1 MKMNWKKI
9 IPHVLAIVIFLMI
22 ALVYCKPAL
31 EGKVLQQNDI
41 TQWKA
46 MSKDIYNVKE
56 ATGEVPLWTNSMF
69 SGMPGYL
76 IAGKT
81 NNVIPYYFTEALSLF
96 LPKPF
101 QFFFLA
107 CICFYIL
114 SQCVRVNTWVGVI
127 GSLAY
132 AYATYN
138 PIIIAAGHDTKML
151 SIALLPGFIGSLI
164 LIYEKRYWLG
174 AGLTAMFTGALIS
187 QNHYQ
192 IVYYGIIAAFFM
204 TTAFGIRW
212 ILQKEFKHLFT
223 ALLFTIIAG
232 LVGTLSNAVVIFP
245 NYEYTKETIRGG
257 SELADKTSK
266 IGKDGL
272 SKDYAFSYSMY
283 MSEPFVMLVPKMF
296 GGSSDQMEIENEKS
310 KAVEALQAMPQEL
323 GQQIQSNLRFYWGGI
338 GGTSGPPYA
347 GAIICFLAILGFIV
361 LDNKHKWWIGITM
374 ALTIVMSWGGYFEG
388 VNTWLLNHLP
398 MYNKFR
404 APSMIIVVPTFLLC
418 FIAILSLQK
427 LIFETE
433 DKAKLFNYLKKGL
446 FATAG
451 IFIILF
457 FMYFNFDY
465 QTNEDNEIVKQLA
478 QLKNEQVTQYVK
490 GFLSG
495 LKEDRMHLFFNSML
509 RSLFFIAISVGV
521 IWLFQRKVLKP
532 MLALAIIGCFTF
544 IDVMA
549 VNITYLNNDNFKDK
563 EENEAAFNP
572 SQIDLQIM
580 QDKSSFRVL
589 DVTQGIQTSFNHG
602 ALTSYFHKNIGGYH
616 PAKLSI
622 YQDLI
627 EKQLYNFP
635 NCQPVLNM
643 LNCKYIIYGN
653 PQQPQVQQNSSAL
666 GDAWFVK
673 AVKTTTT
680 AKEEMDALTNLHVA
694 DTVLVNKS
702 YSSIIKNNFQFD
714 SSASIKLVSNKNDIV
729 SYKSVSKTE
738 MPAVFSEVYY
748 SKGWNAYLNGKKVDY
763 AKVNYVLRG
772 MMLPAGENTIEF
784 KFEPQS
790 HTLGWKLTNIASL
803 LMLLLLAGGF
813 WLDLKRKKI
822 I

>member
-1 MKMNWKKI
+1 MNWKKI
-9 IPHVLAIVIFLMI
+9 IPHVLAIAIFLI
-22 ALVYCKPAL
+22 VALIYCKPAL
-31 EGKVLQQNDI
+31 EGKVLQQSDI

-76 IAGKT
+76 IAGKA
-81 NNVIPYYFTEALSLF
+81 NNYIPYYFTEALSLF

-114 SQCVRVNTWVGVI
+114 SQCLKVNSWVGVI

-138 PIIIAAGHDTKML
+138 PIIVAAGHDTKML

-164 LIYEKRYWLG
+164 LIFERRYWLG

-204 TTAFGIRW
+204 SVAFGIRW
-212 ILQKEFKHLFT
+212 IMQKDYKHLIT
-223 ALLFTIIAG
+223 ALSFTVIAG
-232 LVGTLSNAVVIFP
+232 LVGVFSNAVVIFP

-266 IGKDGL
+266 IGKEGL

-296 GGSSDQMEIENEKS
+296 GGSSDQMELENEKS
-310 KAVEALQAMPQEL
+310 KAVEAIQSMPQEL
-323 GQQIQSNLRFYWGGI
+323 AQQIQNNLRYYWGGI
-338 GGTSGPPYA
+338 GGTSGPPYT

-361 LDNKHKWWIGITM
+361 LDNKHKWWIAATLG
-374 ALTIVMSWGGYFEG
+374 LTIVMSWGGYFEG
-388 VNTWLLNHLP
+388 VNTWLLNNLP

-418 FIAILSLQK
+418 FLAILSLQK
-427 LIFETE
+427 VFFEI
-433 DKAKLFNYLKKGL
+433 DDNKILWNYLKKAL
-446 FATAG
+446 MATAG
-451 IFIILF
+451 VFAILF
-457 FMYFNFDY
+457 FMYFTFDY
-465 QTNEDNEIVKQLA
+465 QTSEDKEVVKQLA
-478 QLKNEQVTQYVK
+478 QLNNEQISQYVK
-490 GFLSG
+490 GFLNG
-495 LKEDRMHLFFNSML
+495 LKEDRMSLFFNSLL
-509 RSLFFIAISVGV
+509 RSLFFIAIAAGA
-521 IWLFQRKVLKP
+521 IWLLQRKFLKP
-532 MLALAIIGCFTF
+532 IFALAVIGTFSF

-549 VNITYLNNDNFKDK
+549 VNITYLNSENFKEK
-563 EENEAAFNP
+563 EENEAVFTP
-572 SQIDLQIM
+572 SQLDLQIM
-580 QDKSSFRVL
+580 QDKSTYRVIN
-589 DVTQGIQTSFNHG
+589 VTQGVQTAFNHG
-602 ALTSYFHKNIGGYH
+602 AMTSYFHRSIGGYH

-635 NCQPVLNM
+635 KCQPVLDM
-643 LNCKYIIYGN
+643 LNCKYIIYGD
-653 PQQPQVQQNSSAL
+653 PQQPQVQVNSTAL

-673 AVKTTTT
+673 AVKNTST
-680 AKEEMDALTNLHVA
+680 AKEEMDALTNLKVA
-694 DTVLVNKS
+694 DTVLVNNS
-702 YSSIIKNNFQFD
+702 YNKIIKNNFQFD
-714 SSASIKLVSNKNDIV
+714 STASIKLLSNKNDIV
-729 SYKSVSKTE
+729 SYKSVSKTS

-748 SKGWNAYLNGKKVDY
+748 NKGWNAYVNGNKVDY
-763 AKVNYVLRG
+763 ARVNYVLRG
-772 MMLPAGENTIEF
+772 LMVPAGENTIEF
-784 KFEPQS
+784 KFEPES
-790 HTLGWKLTNIASL
+790 HALGWKLTNIASL
-803 LMLLLLAGGF
+803 LIIILLSAGF
-813 WLDLKRKKI
+813 WFDYKDRKNKLA
-822 I
+822 

>member
-673 AVKTTTT
+673 AVKTTTK